1 MDRKIG
7 DAIDVYG
14 FAFTGSSV
22 NSAAVYESQFAVAK
36 QHITIYKDI
45 ITHTYLDSSING

>member
-14 FAFTGSSV
+14 FAFTGNSV
-22 NSAAVYESQFAVAK
+22 DFAAVLESQFSGTK

-45 ITHTYLDSSING
+45 ITHTYLDS